1 VIEDFWRAALY
12 EAGINLS
19 EKSDS
24 SAF

>member
-12 EAGINLS
+12 VAGINLS